1 MGATHRRAHLP
12 AFQPAPPPPPAGTPA
27 RLLAEAV
34 RAAVQLHCE
43 AGRAAQ
49 ALSHLEQQLPAL
61 RSAQVLHADM
71 EGLWATAVAGAA
83 AASDPWL
90 LQQALAAAQAWAV
103 EADDDSSAFQA
114 RLLGLQA
121 AASLAAQQA
130 QQAAAQYSRAVH
142 VCPGSA
148 QSRLGLAAAVLL
160 RPGGGPHEAE
170 AALRLLD
177 SPAVAAAVARV
188 ERTTRMAP
196 GGKVGLVRRGS
207 RCSLWWES
215 QARIKAST
223 AAL

>member
-1 MGATHRRAHLP
+1 M
-12 AFQPAPPPPPAGTPA
+12 
-27 RLLAEAV
+27 